1 MKLRLKSICL
11 RLSILMMNL
20 LATNQCIAEI
30 NLIPE
35 TPPGRVYNYFC
46 TWAAEGYVYGQGSK
60 HIAWEALLNCDPGD
74 SMHESLLTDAKNG
87 WLNFFPQVSS
97 DLWFLL
103 DDGYYAIGG
112 NKSGVDKKNGMKS
125 MVFDTTR
132 FPSCSGKDPAE
143 SIKTISQLVKRYG
156 WHGLGLWSR
165 GYPATEAEARQKVE
179 WSKAGGVGYWK
190 IDTGDEAMNYCR
202 LRSLIDPELI
212 LEHAVWAHGVYS
224 GKGETNMT
232 DLLPNTVFPQQR
244 KFMRGTDVVRIYDC
258 DQPLGQITALL
269 RTAGLLADAAGDST
283 VTAIINCEDHV
294 SIAGALGCST
304 EIMRFPISGKRP
316 DGDPDIFNSS
326 PRHVKKRMDEVVR
339 MLRWQRLA
347 PPIKANALPLNI
359 DENGLADTWNVA
371 RFETWKKMTG
381 PVTQSAPARISRGL
395 ALPEVRCD
403 GDAPFVLACRHPQGQ
418 LTITTLGRFSNSYG
432 YRIPLADILVDAG
445 SIPPEIGIFGRYK
458 NLTLRFSE
466 AVVGRRVL
474 AQDIMA
480 KTSIDITKEVE
491 MQGNELKIPGQLIN
505 RIGLLVASPGDESD
519 PGMALRL
526 VQ

>member
-1 MKLRLKSICL
+1 MI
-11 RLSILMMNL
+11 NL
-20 LATNQCIAEI
+20 LAPNLCIAEM

-35 TPPGRVYNYFC
+35 TPPARVYNYFC
-46 TWAAEGYVYGQGSK
+46 TWTAEGYVYGQGSE
-60 HIAWEALLNCDPGD
+60 HIDWEALLNWDPGT
-74 SMHESLLTDAKNG
+74 SMNESLLTNEKNG
-87 WLNFFPQVSS
+87 WLNFFPQVRG

-112 NKSGVDKKNGMKS
+112 SKSEADKKEGMNS
-125 MVFDTTR
+125 MVFDVNR
-132 FPSCSGKDPAE
+132 FPSCSGKDPAGC
-143 SIKTISQLVKRYG
+143 IKSMSQLVKKYG

-165 GYPATEAEARQKVE
+165 GYPATEEEAREKVE
-179 WSKAGGVGYWK
+179 WSKAGSVGYWK

-202 LRSLIDPELI
+202 LRSQIDPSII
-212 LEHAVWAHGVYS
+212 LEHAVWAHGVYT
-224 GKGETNMT
+224 GKGETNISE
-232 DLLPNTVFPQQR
+232 LLPSVVFPQQR

-269 RTAGLLADAAGDST
+269 RTAGLLADAHGDSA

-347 PPIKANALPLNI
+347 PPIKANALPVNI
-359 DENGLADTWNVA
+359 DEKGLADTWNVA

-403 GDAPFVLACRHPQGQ
+403 GDVPFVLACRHPQGP
-418 LTITTLGRFSNSYG
+418 LTVTTLGRFSNSYG
-432 YRIPLADILVDAG
+432 YRIPLADISVDAG

-458 NLTLRFSE
+458 NLVLKFSE
-466 AVVGRRVL
+466 PVVGQRVL
-474 AQDIMA
+474 AQDMMA
-480 KTSIDITKEVE
+480 KTSIDITKEVG
-491 MQGNELKIPGQLIN
+491 MKGNELEIPGQVIH
-505 RIGLLVASPGDESD
+505 RIGLSSASPGDESD
-519 PGMALRL
+519 PGMVLKL